1 MKYIIDI
8 PNVDVSRWV
17 AETPLGKKLYIPI
30 SVEDGHE
37 YSIATEIY
45 AEEYTEP
52 DRKAVDLQHA
62 RDIENVARM
71 NYNKGAKDAWEF
83 ARAINYLGYDDFVS
97 CFGGKTEEAVYEL
110 SYSEVKAK
118 YEEWKKQKEEIH
130 VGDEVTDNDL
140 GDIGVVTYVNDS
152 CCCVLWSDGV
162 VSEDVRKSELSST
175 GRHFNITHELLKKM
189 KEHREKD
196 GN

>member
-30 SVEDGHE
+30 SVEDGKE

-45 AEEYTEP
+45 AKEYTDL
-52 DRKAVDLQHA
+52 DRKA
-62 RDIENVARM
+62 IEDEVW
-71 NYNKGAKDAWEF
+71 KFAKKIGSFNGLTKHELDE
-83 ARAINYLGYDDFVS
+83 
-97 CFGGKTEEAVYEL
+97 CFGHTTIQGVMTTYDTYREAKREYE
-110 SYSEVKAK
+110 K
-118 YEEWKKQKEEIH
+118 WKKSKEEIR

-140 GDIGVVTYVNDS
+140 DDIGVVTYVDDS
-152 CCCVLWSDGV
+152 CYCILWSSGV
-162 VSEDVRKSELSST
+162 VSEDVRKSKLRST

-189 KEHREKD
+189 KKQ
-196 GN
+196 